1 MFFKYFF
8 WEPAHPKEEEEEFS
22 TTKRVRKPSRST
34 QKEGVRA
41 APLKGRRIDRH
52 STELNLISVNLTN
65 LSQLSFFKFPI
76 FQNMFKSLI
85 WLNFQQ
91 KKEWPPHQK
100 EAEESSTTFRWEKK
114 EAHHCEALP
123 SPPPWFFSIL
133 SPCEMLVEASSF
145 WVGVLH
151 SPFWVGLL
159 SPSLHGWCRL
169 PSTPLGG
176 AASPLLFLRG
186 AAWLPPSLGRGA
198 FSPARF
204 GLVLFSE
211 NQHHPKE
218 GEEGSTTTRR
228 RRPSGSTQKEGR
240 ESRTTEREDEGPPL
254 N

>member
-100 EAEESSTTFRWEKK
+100 EAEESSTTFRWRRKK
-114 EAHHCEALP
+114 HTIARRYLHLLLGFFRYFLPVRCWLKPLLFGWGCFTLP
-123 SPPPWFFSIL
+123 SGWGCYLPL
-133 SPCEMLVEASSF
+133 SM
-145 WVGVLH
+145 
-151 SPFWVGLL
+151 
-159 SPSLHGWCRL
+159 
-169 PSTPLGG
+169 GG
-176 AASPLLFLRG
+176 AAFLPLLWAVL
-186 AAWLPPSLGRGA
+186 LPPSSSCVVLLG
-198 FSPARF
+198 F
-204 GLVLFSE
+204 LL
-211 NQHHPKE
+211 
-218 GEEGSTTTRR
+218 
-228 RRPSGSTQKEGR
+228 
-240 ESRTTEREDEGPPL
+240 L
-254 N
+254 